1 MYYLT
6 KNRKTMKKISVLM
19 AAFMAVCMSAL
30 ADDVVSV
37 NPNPIQVSPGDVVE
51 LEIVFENAN
60 GNYKGFQLDITMPE
74 GISAEIDEGEIVC
87 DKGDLYG
94 KKDDHAISADHTAS
108 GADRFVCASLSNKTI
123 SSGKGVVLVVSYKVS
138 ESIATGEY
146 TGKLSAIEFNT
157 SDEKSV
163 LFEDVEFKVLVV
175 PTKINDVSASK
186 QTIGIYNVA
195 GQQVEMQKGINIVDG
210 KKVIIR

>member
-1 MYYLT
+1 
-6 KNRKTMKKISVLM
+6 MKKISILM
-19 AAFMAVCMSAL
+19 VAFLAACMSVF

-37 NPNPIQVSPGDVVE
+37 NPNPVQVSPGDLVE
-51 LEIVFENAN
+51 LKIVFENSG
-60 GNYKGFQLDITMPE
+60 GNYTAFDLDISMPE
-74 GISAEIDEGEIVC
+74 GISAELDEGEIVC

-94 KKDDHAISADHTAS
+94 KMDNHTITTKSLAS
-108 GADRFVCASLSNKTI
+108 GADYFNCYSPSSKTI

-138 ESIATGEY
+138 EGIATGEY
-146 TGKLSAIEFNT
+146 TGKLSRIVFYTA
-157 SDEKSV
+157 DEKAV
-163 LFEDVEFKVLVV
+163 EFDDVEFKVLVV

-186 QTIGIYNVA
+186 QKKGTYNIA